1 MIRLFILL
9 DECSY
14 QLAAKLTSPDPD
26 LQLRL
31 VKVLHVVSNE
41 PVEQVTDQGLEHH
54 DFSPPAVTRWRVAFS
69 PRRISTLAICDRVSL
84 GSITVAS
91 CRERA
96 SIGRVKPLIL
106 PPFTFTSYIWYKA
119 RYEEI
124 NKGSL
129 KQMLWQWNLVRIS
142 MDLSQLN
149 YHRLHLFTSG
159 QNQAMTK
166 TTFWNDLLHQW
177 PHPGGNGLKKHDRL
191 IFCYSIYTHINTQL
205 IQTYWRN
212 TGR

>member
-1 MIRLFILL
+1 MIRLFVLL

-14 QLAAKLTSPDPD
+14 QLAAKLTSPDPN

-69 PRRISTLAICDRVSL
+69 PRRISALAICDRVSL

-96 SIGRVKPLIL
+96 SIGQVTPLIL
-106 PPFTFTSYIWYKA
+106 PPFTFTSYRWYKA

-124 NKGSL
+124 NKETDAVTVEPGDVREFGFVTTRLSSPSSVHKWSKPGDDKNHIL
-129 KQMLWQWNLVRIS
+129 KRFVAPVTTSWW
-142 MDLSQLN
+142 LS
-149 YHRLHLFTSG
+149 
-159 QNQAMTK
+159 
-166 TTFWNDLLHQW
+166 
-177 PHPGGNGLKKHDRL
+177 
-191 IFCYSIYTHINTQL
+191 
-205 IQTYWRN
+205 
-212 TGR
+212 